1 MDKSLTSHDHSVS
14 KVFFVYF
21 QNFLYTLYTLKKYLL
36 YTYGTRC
43 TEN

>member
-14 KVFFVYF
+14 KVFLVYL

-36 YTYGTRC
+36 YTYDSHC
-43 TEN
+43 AKN